1 MRAKY
6 KRVLLK
12 ISGEALAGTNGFGL
26 DEHTIAHISENIK
39 KIVDMGVQVS
49 IVVGGGN
56 IWRGRSSENM
66 DRTRADHMG
75 MLATAINALALCSAL
90 ENCNVPTRV
99 QTAIEMRQVAE
110 PYIRGKAERH
120 LEKGRVV
127 IFGCGTGNPF
137 MSTDTAAALRAVE
150 TDSQVILLAK
160 KVDAVY
166 DSDPNINPDAK
177 KYDVLSFSDILS
189 KNLGVMD
196 STAASM
202 CRDNNMPILV
212 FGLSDPENIVRA
224 VKGEKIGT
232 LVNNEGKLY
241 DQLIYLRRN
250 FKMGKYP
257 EIEEKMEKR
266 INGYAGELKTIRAGR
281 ANASVLDK
289 VAIDYYGT
297 MTPVQQVGSISSPE
311 PRLLVIQ
318 PWDASVLK
326 EIEKAINAS
335 DIGIAPQND
344 GKVIRLN
351 FPPLTEERRK
361 ELVKTVKKYTEE
373 AKVQIRNAR
382 RDAIDKY
389 KAMKKDGEIT
399 EDDLKET
406 EKDIQDLTDKYI
418 KEIDNISA
426 AKEKEILEV

>member
-1 MRAKY
+1 MEAKY

-12 ISGEALAGTNGFGL
+12 ISGEALAGENGFGL
-26 DEHTIAHISENIK
+26 DEKTIANISENIK

-56 IWRGRSSENM
+56 IWRGRSGENM

-90 ENCNVPTRV
+90 ENCDVPTRV

-150 TDSQVILLAK
+150 MEADVILLAK

-166 DSDPNINPDAK
+166 DSDPNLNPDAK

-196 STAASM
+196 STAASL
-202 CRDNNMPILV
+202 CRDNDLPILV
-212 FGLSDPENIVRA
+212 FGLNDPENIVRG

-232 LVNNEGKLY
+232 LVNSTG
-241 DQLIYLRRN
+241 QL
-250 FKMGKYP
+250 
-257 EIEEKMEKR
+257 
-266 INGYAGELKTIRAGR
+266 
-281 ANASVLDK
+281 
-289 VAIDYYGT
+289 
-297 MTPVQQVGSISSPE
+297 
-311 PRLLVIQ
+311 
-318 PWDASVLK
+318 
-326 EIEKAINAS
+326 
-335 DIGIAPQND
+335 
-344 GKVIRLN
+344 
-351 FPPLTEERRK
+351 
-361 ELVKTVKKYTEE
+361 
-373 AKVQIRNAR
+373 
-382 RDAIDKY
+382 
-389 KAMKKDGEIT
+389 
-399 EDDLKET
+399 
-406 EKDIQDLTDKYI
+406 
-418 KEIDNISA
+418 
-426 AKEKEILEV
+426 